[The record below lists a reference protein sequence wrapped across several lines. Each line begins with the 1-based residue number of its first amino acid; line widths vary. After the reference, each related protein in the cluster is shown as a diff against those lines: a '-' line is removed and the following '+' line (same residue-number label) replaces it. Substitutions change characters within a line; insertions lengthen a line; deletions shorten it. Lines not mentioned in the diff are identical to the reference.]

1 MMEDSRPRSM
11 SISPTPQI
19 SESKATPASFRI
31 LKRGEKINHD
41 EEREKKELMNE
52 EKRRQKSLR
61 VTAPEFIPSGSG
73 YSPSKPKISKKI
85 VQVWADNLQKE
96 FEKICEIVD
105 EYPFIAMDTEFPG
118 IVARPVGSFVDSYD
132 YHYQT
137 VKCNVDLLKIIQL
150 GLTFCDEDG
159 NFRPGTCTWQFN
171 FSFNLSEDMY
181 AEDSI
186 EMLAASGVDFDQH
199 QRRGIDVKEFAALLT
214 QSGLVLN
221 DEVRWISFHSAY
233 DFAYLLKILT
243 DKPLPKTEHELFEL
257 LRAFF
262 PAFYDVKFV
271 MKYCD
276 ALNGGLDK
284 IAEILKIER
293 IGPSHTAGSDS
304 LLTAAIFYRFVN
316 TIFKTT

>member
-1 MMEDSRPRSM
+1 
-11 SISPTPQI
+11 
-19 SESKATPASFRI
+19 
-31 LKRGEKINHD
+31 
-41 EEREKKELMNE
+41 
-52 EKRRQKSLR
+52 
-61 VTAPEFIPSGSG
+61 
-73 YSPSKPKISKKI
+73 
-85 VQVWADNLQKE
+85 
-96 FEKICEIVD
+96 VD

-181 AEDSI
+181 AGDSI

-243 DKPLPKTEHELFEL
+243 DKPLPKTEPELFEL

-304 LLTAAIFYRFVN
+304 LLTAAIFYEIRKNYFQDYLDDSQYMNVLYGLGQ
-316 TIFKTT
+316 TFRAVKEKKKKIKKKKTTKEVAKSDGRKLSR